1 MAGYIGSRAAVATS
15 GVERKK
21 TFAITTTTTS
31 LTGLDYTPNHVH
43 VFHNGIRLV
52 DGTDYTATNG
62 TSITLVN
69 AAENGDEVVVV
80 SYGTFSPADTYTKTE
95 ADDRYVNAS
104 GDTMTGQLGVGATDL
119 NSNKVVIEGG
129 NAGQH
134 SSNLKLT
141 TGAGTNG
148 LVSDLSFYA
157 TFVAP
162 TSDTGPRRTADITSG
177 YATDNWGNEYLA
189 IGVGGATDYANVTT
203 ERFRID
209 GAGRVTMPYQPAF
222 DAYNFTPLVGAG
234 SIVWTSTRFNTGNHF
249 NTSTGLFTAPVSGV
263 YSFNFSI
270 LMQASETVA
279 YQRILFNINASRD
292 TAFFDSLTG
301 GVTGASG
308 AFEGYNYIALTGAK
322 TMKLNAND
330 SVGLWNDSPHNTWT
344 DGSYGHFSGH
354 LIG

>member
-1 MAGYIGSRAAVATS
+1 MSGYIGSKASVTQ
-15 GVERKK
+15 
-21 TFAITTTTTS
+21 
-31 LTGLDYTPNHVH
+31 
-43 VFHNGIRLV
+43 V
-52 DGTDYTATNG
+52 DGYNR
-62 TSITLVN
+62 
-69 AAENGDEVVVV
+69 
-80 SYGTFSPADTYTKTE
+80 TE
-95 ADDRYVNAS
+95 ADGRYVNAS
-104 GDTMTGQLGVGATDL
+104 GDTITGQLGVGATDL

-177 YATDNWGNEYLA
+177 YATDNWGTEYLA

-222 DAYNFTPLVGAG
+222 HAYGNNGLSASNEPFL
-234 SIVWTSTRFNTGNHF
+234 IVWPSIRHNIGGHYNP
-249 NTSTGLFTAPVSGV
+249 STGYFTAPVTGMYHFGCGTIAGNAGTTYRLRPRINGISQGDMHLRIDTEASGSEYGTNAT
-263 YSFNFSI
+263 YSFTF
-270 LMQASETVA
+270 
-279 YQRILFNINASRD
+279 Y
-292 TAFFDSLTG
+292 
-301 GVTGASG
+301 
-308 AFEGYNYIALTGAK
+308 
-322 TMKLNAND
+322 LNAND
-330 SVGLWNDSPHNTWT
+330 TVSIWGSNDLGLSWYGAGATDNDYYRFW
-344 DGSYGHFSGH
+344 GY

>member
-1 MAGYIGSRAAVATS
+1 MAGYIGKSQ
-15 GVERKK
+15 GV
-21 TFAITTTTTS
+21 TQ
-31 LTGLDYTPNHVH
+31 
-43 VFHNGIRLV
+43 V
-52 DGTDYTATNG
+52 DGYNR
-62 TSITLVN
+62 
-69 AAENGDEVVVV
+69 
-80 SYGTFSPADTYTKTE
+80 TE

-104 GDTMTGQLGVGATDL
+104 GDTISGQLGVGATDL

-189 IGVGGATDYANVTT
+189 IGVGGATDVANVTT

-209 GAGRVTMPYQPAF
+209 GAGRVTMPYQPFFKATGSLGGVAF
-222 DAYNFTPLVGAG
+222 STSQAIPYDTVYNNVGNCYNSA
-234 SIVWTSTRFNTGNHF
+234 TSTFV
-249 NTSTGLFTAPVSGV
+249 APVSGLYQFYASYLTYPNADTS
-263 YSFNFSI
+263 YSTLLFSVNG
-270 LMQASETVA
+270 STT
-279 YQRILFNINASRD
+279 YDRGFRRD
-292 TAFFDSLTG
+292 TK
-301 GVTGASG
+301 ASQ
-308 AFEGYNYIALTGAK
+308 ADRNVSSVIHLNTNDTVKVWLELINTTSVYNHAG
-322 TMKLNAND
+322 
-330 SVGLWNDSPHNTWT
+330 H
-344 DGSYGHFSGH
+344 GHFSGY

>member
-1 MAGYIGSRAAVATS
+1 MSGYIGSKSSVTQ
-15 GVERKK
+15 
-21 TFAITTTTTS
+21 
-31 LTGLDYTPNHVH
+31 
-43 VFHNGIRLV
+43 V
-52 DGTDYTATNG
+52 DGYNR
-62 TSITLVN
+62 
-69 AAENGDEVVVV
+69 
-80 SYGTFSPADTYTKTE
+80 TE

-141 TGAGTNG
+141 TGGGTSG

-189 IGVGGATDYANVTT
+189 IGVGGATDAANVTA

-222 DAYNFTPLVGAG
+222 YASIDYDDGGYVTNYDYTWLNRG
-234 SIVWTSTRFNTGNHF
+234 SHF
-249 NTSTGLFTAPVSGV
+249 NASTGLFTAPVSGMYV
-263 YSFNFSI
+263 FAATIMAGADAAYAWWKFSI
-270 LMQASETVA
+270 NGAA
-279 YQRILFNINASRD
+279 
-292 TAFFDSLTG
+292 TG
-301 GVTGASG
+301 GVHHTHTNSSESYRTLSGNAIFQLSQNDTVGVYMGANTAYSSG
-308 AFEGYNYIALTGAK
+308 PNPW
-322 TMKLNAND
+322 
-330 SVGLWNDSPHNTWT
+330 SS
-344 DGSYGHFSGH
+344 FSGY
-354 LIG
+354 LLG